1 MTDENNTLLNQITCA
16 SDKLD
21 ALGDRIDAI
30 QVDVGSLRKTSERL
44 SAFMEELSKQSS
56 AEKESNDFKNGLP
69 QGKLKQTLRQII
81 QKNFSS
87 DVNDPWLRKT
97 LLSASQVPPFLSVE
111 QRNQLGLKTRFLS
124 FLNFKGGVG
133 KTTLT
138 SNLAA
143 AFAAANFKVDAKNA
157 QPLRVLVIDL
167 DFQGTLS
174 DRCTNPWEYM
184 KAVDSSTTSPN
195 LLFKPERANFA
206 IDQLTLPFIQSERA
220 KIVPTSDLL
229 DAYDNKVFCYQ
240 VFQLYEMR
248 FNYRL
253 WFHNEEFMRKYDLVI
268 FDCPPRKTA
277 SVICAMTSSDFV
289 FVPTAPESLDVQSIG
304 RTIQWLVRLRFQLAL
319 DLKIGG
325 IVFNRTSAETKLS
338 NNEVDYKTQLES
350 AIKDFFID
358 SPTEASKEYLKTCD
372 LPSILQSFVPK
383 RTGNNSIIGDACQ
396 ALPGANKKLKFIT
409 NLATEIYQRIYK

>member
-1 MTDENNTLLNQITCA
+1 MADDNNLLSDQISSV

-21 ALGDRIDAI
+21 ALNERIGAMQDS
-30 QVDVGSLRKTSERL
+30 VNSLQETSERI
-44 SAFMEELSKQSS
+44 STFVEELGIHVSS
-56 AEKESNDFKNGLP
+56 EKESSDFKNGLP
-69 QGKLKQTLRQII
+69 QGKLKQSLRQII
-81 QKNFSS
+81 QKNFAS

-97 LLSASQVPPFLSVE
+97 LLSANQIPPFLSIE
-111 QRNQLGLKTRFLS
+111 QRTRLGLKTRFLS

-143 AFAAANFKVDAKNA
+143 AFAAANYKVESKFA

-174 DRCTNPWEYM
+174 DRCANPWEYM
-184 KAVDSSTTSPN
+184 KAVESSKTAPN
-195 LLFKPERANFA
+195 LLFKPERANFT
-206 IDQLTLPFIQSERA
+206 IDQLTLPFVQSAHA
-220 KIVPTSDLL
+220 KIIPTNDLL

-268 FDCPPRKTA
+268 FDCPPRKSA
-277 SVICAMTSSDFV
+277 SVLCALTSSDFV
-289 FVPTAPESLDVQSIG
+289 FVPTAPESLDVQSIA
-304 RTIQWLVRLRFQLAL
+304 RTIQWLVRLKFHLAL
-319 DLKIGG
+319 SLEIGG
-325 IVFNRTSAETKLS
+325 IIFNRTNAETKLS
-338 NNEVDYKTQLES
+338 GPEVDYKTQLES
-350 AIKDFFID
+350 TIKDFFIN
-358 SPTEASKEYLKTCD
+358 SPTETSKDYLKTCD
-372 LPSILQSFVPK
+372 SPSILQSFVPK
-383 RTGNNSIIGDACQ
+383 RTGSNSIVGDVLQ
-396 ALPGANKKLKFIT
+396 ALPGASKKLKFIT

>member
-195 LLFKPERANFA
+195 LLFKPERASFT